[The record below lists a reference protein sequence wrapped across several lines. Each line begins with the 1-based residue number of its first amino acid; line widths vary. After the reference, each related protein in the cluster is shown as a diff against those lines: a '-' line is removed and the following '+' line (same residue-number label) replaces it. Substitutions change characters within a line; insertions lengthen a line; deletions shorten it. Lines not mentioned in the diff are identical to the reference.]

1 MSTGKAMIIHLM
13 IDKKKHFVKMSQYFS
28 KPYELF
34 GENIN
39 AKVDLSNYDTK
50 LDLKNATGMDKS
62 KLVAKYDLASL
73 KAEVDRIEQTN

>member
-1 MSTGKAMIIHLM
+1 
-13 IDKKKHFVKMSQYFS
+13 MSQYFS

-50 LDLKNATGMDKS
+50 LDLKNATGIDKS

-73 KAEVDRIEQTN
+73 KAEVDRIE